1 MAADERATITI
12 DVDVKNLNRLQQVTA
27 ALEEMGI
34 ASEVNAAK
42 FSQLTGAMTGHSK
55 ASKSASQNSQR
66 LYEKISLLDKVS
78 MQFTKQAR
86 KLMLGVVAM
95 SAEFA
100 VSALALASV
109 NAAFVIGKVLVKGY
123 QLAMQG
129 LAAGLAAVG
138 VAAIGAAAAFNEF
151 QTAQFAFR
159 YNSDST
165 TTAMDK
171 SSLALRGLY
180 KDTQLNIYGMK
191 ALSAAFAGVSKNA
204 KFTAE
209 SQKMLQGF
217 SDFIA
222 SSGDPQKAMQAAAN
236 AVGLI
241 QKKQTGIYK
250 NSKYMTADAI
260 NAIKQ
265 INPALADMA
274 KNAGIGGKG
283 GFGSKE
289 KFIEALLDGS
299 LAQKAGVAG
308 AADNIAGTLFS
319 RFKSYLASGL
329 VELSDVGGRVLE
341 PIKEAMDAIFKGLI
355 RTFRRVNSDLVE
367 FGNGPFLNTLVKA
380 AEKIE
385 NFSVVLFRKYLPMTE
400 GFGKRL
406 SALFFQIRSYFN
418 QVKTSLDS
426 MRDGGS
432 IVIKTFGEPILEIF
446 KQIGSSA
453 RNIADLA
460 TSNRE
465 KFLNFGEALKGIV
478 VGFFDLSRTFKE
490 AFTGA
495 LPVITIVLN
504 ALAKIATTISK
515 IFGAFTGPGN
525 PIASAL
531 GMFAMGSMAI
541 KGTRAAQ
548 RKNRYNKKNP
558 GIQGYQEI
566 SELDWAARGLPMPSM
581 ASSAATTA
589 GGGTSLSGAMAMA
602 GTAASTALTTS
613 LAPGITSVSSASSS
627 AAGALTALTTAATS
641 AATAAVTKGA
651 ISRGAVNRYGDA
663 TTLPIRQPGQT
674 DEAYR
679 ETMANWIKQNGGMD
693 AALRAK
699 GAPTGETPLQRK
711 RALYGM
717 TKPSMGTPLE
727 ERGGNV
733 GQQITARGD
742 AGLYRSNTAKDYGR
756 SLSNPRYAAASAAA
770 RAEAAKKKLEK
781 LADKEA
787 ALRGYST
794 SAAEVAA
801 NKLWSSP
808 EFLNSDAER
817 RMTPKQK
824 LMSRLRETGVN
835 YEKKRLETQNKL
847 LRLKNKTIPQLIHG
861 SGGGVTGAMPAGG
874 GTTGASAGGGG
885 TIVNPGPGKLKDI
898 GLKGKLDYYGGKAM
912 FGQGYQGGTFK
923 SEAKNLVTGAN
934 FRKRYQMSLANQQD
948 ALKKMYPDAAA
959 AGVPLKGSRLKALKA
974 AGKGN
979 FSGVGMAGTMAASA
993 LASAIGTDEAQ
1004 GALQTGAGLMSI
1016 NPLLGIG
1023 VAGLGT
1029 ALSAKTKMGG
1039 VMAGAA
1045 GGAAMGAM
1053 LGPLGAA
1060 VGGLIGAGLGWFAAK
1075 RNQTK
1080 MVKSAVKQIGMNQLA
1095 GIAAKAVEG
1104 GLLGTTTLARKK
1116 MTETGVLANAFRGA
1130 KTEAERKK
1138 VLEKYSTGPNAIL
1151 TGNAASLAVGDKYE
1165 TTQKQLD
1172 QNVKD
1177 QKELIPLMDNFDKV
1191 MKSLK
1196 GTTSMTAAEIFNLA
1210 MKKNVNL
1217 YDSTLSLSEITTK
1230 LGIGMVKTGKQMR
1243 DAFKDIRIG
1252 AQGVYEEYKKGKEIK
1267 DSLQGAGNTLR
1278 GGNNSSEAMF
1288 DYLNKFG
1295 DFLDY
1300 KNPNSPLS
1308 NIVATMKAFGTG
1320 ANFGKGL
1327 YFQKGGVLSGVSQ
1340 NGTALANGRE
1350 YTSSMNIGAAGV
1362 VANQLSSQLLA
1373 NKVQGIDPDLMRRQ
1387 IEGRTAT
1394 LLSTVSTGNAAGATE
1409 EQKTAAKAAEAQL
1422 KELEKLVMNP
1432 TALQGKQAGEVT
1444 DILNKVLYGA
1454 ADGPFGKGALAL
1466 ENIVEQGIELKVDQ
1480 TELQKAFLNAVNAGF
1495 SEANDAPDWWNRAP
1509 DWWNGTP
1516 GTSGRKWVQS
1526 LNDGAGGWVDMDTR
1540 SPRRNLVGDTKT
1552 PRALGA
1558 TMSAHNSMN
1567 SMLTGK
1573 RSVTS
1578 SFRTT
1583 GLGSPSSDHKAG
1595 RAYDLTGQNLG
1606 QYASLAKAAGGF
1618 AEFHGAASTRHLH
1631 VVPALGRSGDT
1642 STPVGSVMSPSG
1654 TTYNGGDISITIVES
1669 KDARATAKEVANEI
1683 IAMQK
1688 NERRRI

>member
-27 ALEEMGI
+27 ALEAMGI

-42 FSQLTGAMTGHSK
+42 FSQLTGAMTGHSRASNN
-55 ASKSASQNSQR
+55 ASKSSQK

-86 KLMLGVVAM
+86 KLMLGVMAM

-138 VAAIGAAAAFNEF
+138 VAAIGAAAAFSEF

-204 KFTAE
+204 KFTGE
-209 SQKMLQGF
+209 SQKMLRGF

-222 SSGDPQKAMQAAAN
+222 SSGDPEKAMQAAAN

-241 QKKQTGIYK
+241 QKAQTGINK
-250 NSKYMTADAI
+250 NSKAMSSEAL

-265 INPALADMA
+265 INPALAELA
-274 KNAGIGGKG
+274 KKG
-283 GFGSKE
+283 GAGFGNKE

-299 LAQKAGVAG
+299 LAEKAGLSG
-308 AADNIAGTLFS
+308 AADNVATTLFA
-319 RFKSYLASGL
+319 RFKSYLSSAF
-329 VELSDVGGRVLE
+329 VELSDVGKRVLE

-355 RTFRRVNSDLVE
+355 RTFRRVNSDLVD
-367 FGNGPFLNTLVKA
+367 FGNGPFLKTLVTA
-380 AEKIE
+380 AEKME
-385 NFSVVLFRKYLPMTE
+385 DLSVTLFRKYLPMTE

-406 SALFFQIRSYFN
+406 SALFFQLKSYFY

-426 MRDGGS
+426 MREGGS

-460 TSNRE
+460 TNNKES
-465 KFLNFGEALKGIV
+465 FLKFGEALKNIV

-558 GIQGYQEI
+558 GIQGYQEV
-566 SELDWAARGLPMPSM
+566 SMLDFAARGLPMPSM

-613 LAPGITSVSSASSS
+613 LAPGITSVSSASTS
-627 AAGALTALTTAATS
+627 ATTALTALATAATS

-651 ISRGAVNRYGDA
+651 ISRGAVNRYGNA
-663 TTLPIRQPGQT
+663 TSLPIRMPGQT
-674 DEAYR
+674 DAQYR
-679 ETMANWIKQNGGMD
+679 RTMADWVKQNGGMD
-693 AALRAK
+693 SALKA
-699 GAPTGETPLQRK
+699 TGSPEGKTPLERK

-717 TKPSMGTPLE
+717 TKPSSRVPLE

-756 SLSNPRYAAASAAA
+756 SLSNPRYAAASAAS

-794 SAAEVAA
+794 SASEVAA
-801 NKLWSSP
+801 NKLWSSR

-847 LRLKNKTIPQLIHG
+847 LVLKNKTIPQFIHG
-861 SGGGVTGAMPAGG
+861 GGGGVTGAMPAGG

-885 TIVNPGPGKLKDI
+885 GIINPGPGKLKDI

-948 ALKKMYPDAAA
+948 ALKEMYPDAAA

-979 FSGVGMAGTMAASA
+979 FSGVGIAGTMAASY
-993 LASAIGTDEAQ
+993 LGSKFGSEESQ
-1004 GALQTGAGLMSI
+1004 GALQAGAGLMSI

-1060 VGGLIGAGLGWFAAK
+1060 VGGLVGAGLGWFSAK
-1075 RNQTK
+1075 RNQAK
-1080 MVKSAVKQIGMNQLA
+1080 MVKNAAKQIGMTQLA

-1104 GLLGTTTLARKK
+1104 ALVGTTSLARKK
-1116 MTETGVLANAFRGA
+1116 MTETSALANAFRGA

-1138 VLEKYSTGPNAIL
+1138 VLEKYSTGPNAVL
-1151 TGNAASLAVGDKYE
+1151 SGNAASLAVGDNFADM
-1165 TTQKQLD
+1165 QKQLD

-1177 QKELIPLMDNFDKV
+1177 QKELTPLMDNFDKV

-1196 GTTSMTAAEIFNLA
+1196 GTTSMTAAEIFDLA
-1210 MKKNVNL
+1210 MNKHVNL

-1230 LGIGMVKTGKQMR
+1230 LGIGMVKTGQQMK

-1252 AQGVYEEYKKGKEIK
+1252 AQGIYEEYKKGKELK
-1267 DSLQGAGNTLR
+1267 DSLQGAGNRLR
-1278 GGNNSSEAMF
+1278 GGDNSSEAMF

-1327 YFQKGGVLSGVSQ
+1327 YFQSGQVLSGVSQ
-1340 NGTALANGRE
+1340 DGKALANGRE
-1350 YTSSMNIGAAGV
+1350 YTSQMNIGAAGV
-1362 VANQLSSQLLA
+1362 AANQLSSQLLA
-1373 NKVQGIDPDLMRRQ
+1373 NKVQGVDPDLMRRQ

-1409 EQKTAAKAAEAQL
+1409 AQKTAAKAAEAQL
-1422 KELEKLVMNP
+1422 KELEQLIMNP

-1466 ENIVEQGIELKVDQ
+1466 ENIVEKGIEVKVDQ
-1480 TELQKAFLNAVNAGF
+1480 TEIQKAFLNAVNTGF
-1495 SEANDAPDWWNRAP
+1495 AQSKDAPQWWNQAP
-1509 DWWNGTP
+1509 NWWEHVKWNGN
-1516 GTSGRKWVQS
+1516 SFYVEQ
-1526 LNDGAGGWVDMDTR
+1526 DTK
-1540 SPRRNLVGDTKT
+1540 SPKRDLVGDTST
-1552 PRALGA
+1552 PKALGA
-1558 TMSAHNSMN
+1558 TMSAHNSMD

-1595 RAYDLTGQNLG
+1595 RAYDLKGQNLG